1 MSGGQHGAMKQV
13 WLRCPVCDDLTM
25 IWRRQSKLKERD
37 HVKHLYCPVCMM
49 VTPHVEM
56 RDR

>member
-1 MSGGQHGAMKQV
+1 MKQV